1 MITFGKKRKSTCE
14 YCRSVKICLPEILE
28 MPSIDIGSN
37 AKLETASSAEILKQ
51 ANIAKDLCKSLQ
63 KMEIRNIDS

>member
-28 MPSIDIGSN
+28 RPSIDIGSN
-37 AKLETASSAEILKQ
+37 AKLETASSVEILKK
-51 ANIAKDLCKSLQ
+51 ADLAKDLCKSLQ

>member
-1 MITFGKKRKSTCE
+1 MITFGKKRKFTCE
-14 YCRSVKICLPEILE
+14 IYRSVKICLPEILD

-37 AKLETASSAEILKQ
+37 AKLETASSVEILKQ